1 MPHFHEYW
9 RYILNFAFFLEK
21 LVFDNFVDL
30 CGRLH
35 KGTVYDSIQSLTKSN
50 ELTTPGWAISD
61 KQNGEGK
68 IQRQKPP
75 HRYTTCVQLSSFLEK
90 ISDL

>member
-21 LVFDNFVDL
+21 LVFDL
-30 CGRLH
+30 YGRLH

-50 ELTTPGWAISD
+50 ELTTPSWAIAD
-61 KQNGEGK
+61 KQNGERK
-68 IQRQKPP
+68 IRRQKPP